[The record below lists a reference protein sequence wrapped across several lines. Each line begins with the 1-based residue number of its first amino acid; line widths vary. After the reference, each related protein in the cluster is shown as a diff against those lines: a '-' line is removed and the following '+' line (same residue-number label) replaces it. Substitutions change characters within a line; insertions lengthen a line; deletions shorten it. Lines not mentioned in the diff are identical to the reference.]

1 MSKCTALA
9 KARIDSLHYKNERS
23 MSFEKYTEF
32 LTKAFTTLEKDE
44 DERLSNRQKVDD
56 LLRESTPETPA
67 GKQGSDHAE
76 LPERLCWSMCL
87 FLSASLP
94 VARRCSV
101 GGP

>member
-1 MSKCTALA
+1 
-9 KARIDSLHYKNERS
+9 

-44 DERLSNRQKVDD
+44 DERLSNRQKV
-56 LLRESTPETPA
+56 
-67 GKQGSDHAE
+67 
-76 LPERLCWSMCL
+76 ERLIKGINTGDAKLQASKAVSMCL

-94 VARRCSV
+94 VAWWCSV